1 MILLQKNYMES
12 GKKLKTN
19 SFRAGL
25 NFFLLITLM
34 FSWAG
39 SSFAQSSNLDGSWE
53 GKLMLTPEMGLRMV
67 INISGSTGDDTVITM
82 DSPDQG
88 AYGIP
93 MKIEFVSPD
102 SLNVSVPQ
110 LMLGY
115 QGKLKGDSIIGEFQQ
130 RGLSL
135 PLVFNPKVTTLNRP
149 QTPQPPFPY
158 VTEEV
163 SFPSE
168 LDGENLYG
176 TLTSPGNDLSSTP
189 VVLLVSGSGTQN
201 RDEELFEH
209 KPFAVIA
216 DYLARNGIASLRY
229 DDRGFEKSTG
239 LMPNSTTGE
248 NAGDALGG
256 VRYLKEKGFSKIGII
271 GHSEG
276 GLIADIIAS
285 DNDIVNFIIELGGP
299 AVPGDSI
306 LLFQNEFLLRDGGMP
321 QQYIDMY
328 SEAMKGLFESQKDR
342 NPVPF
347 DETKFAIFSEEN
359 ISNPVIAPLIHNLK
373 ENFID
378 LDPWLKYFINYDP
391 VADLKKITVPV
402 FMLYGE
408 NDTQVPPAINIPV
421 LEKNFPGIKIKVY
434 PELNH
439 LMQHSKTGKINE
451 YAEIEETISP
461 EVLGDLKDFI
471 LSIK

>member
-1 MILLQKNYMES
+1 MILLQKYYIES

-19 SFRAGL
+19 SFRPDL
-25 NFFLLITLM
+25 KFFLLITLM

-53 GKLMLTPEMGLRMV
+53 GKLMITPEMGLRMV

-115 QGKLKGDSIIGEFQQ
+115 QGKLKGDSIIGNFQQ

-135 PLVFNPKVTTLNRP
+135 PLVFKPKVTTLNRP

-158 VTEEV
+158 ITEEV

-168 LDGENLYG
+168 LDGEKLYG

-256 VRYLKEKGFSKIGII
+256 IRYLKEKGFSKIGII

-285 DNDIVNFIIELGGP
+285 DNDIVDFIIEIGGP

-328 SEAMKGLFESQKDR
+328 SEAMKGLFESQKDQ

-359 ISNPVIAPLIHNLK
+359 ISNPVIAPLVRNLK